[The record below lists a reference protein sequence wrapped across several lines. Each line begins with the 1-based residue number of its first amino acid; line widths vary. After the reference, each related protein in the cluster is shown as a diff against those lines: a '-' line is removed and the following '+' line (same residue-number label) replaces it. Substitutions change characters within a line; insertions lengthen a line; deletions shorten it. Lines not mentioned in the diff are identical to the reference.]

1 MSSPD
6 DPSHLTRRSFLHNAS
21 AAGIGLLS
29 VPFTARTQT
38 PDLQKLFTQIRANL
52 LQLINEEREVEKL
65 KPLEFDELATKVAT
79 EHAHDMSTL
88 DFASHW
94 GSNGLKPYMRY
105 SFAGG
110 WHATK
115 ENVSAADNT
124 WSMRPADL
132 IQDTNY
138 LHVRLY
144 QERPPK
150 DGHRQAILAPQNTH
164 VGFGLAVEKLRLRL
178 VELFVA
184 KYIDVKSTKHN
195 ARPKETL
202 QFSGRLLN
210 LNYWLNTIEVF
221 YEPLPSAPDLEWLR
235 QPRSYSLP
243 DESVVLRPKLKGPL
257 TYADR
262 VPGVID
268 VRPDGSFSSPVT
280 LFREQPG
287 IYTIV
292 CWIRRSR
299 SEKAFAATEFCV
311 RVE

>member
-1 MSSPD
+1 
-6 DPSHLTRRSFLHNAS
+6 
-21 AAGIGLLS
+21 
-29 VPFTARTQT
+29 
-38 PDLQKLFTQIRANL
+38 
-52 LQLINEEREVEKL
+52 
-65 KPLEFDELATKVAT
+65 
-79 EHAHDMSTL
+79 MSTR

-124 WSMRPADL
+124 WSMRAADL

-144 QERPPK
+144 QEKPPN
-150 DGHRQAILAPQNTH
+150 DGHRQAILAPHNTH

-184 KYIDVKSTKHN
+184 KYIELNPITRK
-195 ARPKETL
+195 ARPRETFQL
-202 QFSGRLLN
+202 SGRLLN
-210 LNYWLNTIEVF
+210 SNYWLSNIEVF
-221 YEPLPSAPDLEWLR
+221 YEALPSPPDPEWLR

-243 DESVVLRPKLKGPL
+243 NDSVVLAPKLAPPL

-262 VPGVID
+262 RPGVID
-268 VRPDGSFSSPVT
+268 VTPDGSFSAPVT
-280 LFREQPG
+280 LFKDQPG

-299 SEKAFAATEFCV
+299 SEKAFPATEYCV
-311 RVE
+311 RAE